1 MSDPEASASLTET
14 LRSCYDTGLV
24 VLYSLP
30 AAIESIV
37 LRVVTPEG
45 DEPQDDGKYIVEFRH
60 AETGELLEVLE
71 EDENKSFDSESIRCV
86 MDELAETYLRSVAG
100 NWEAYI
106 AQSGRCAPGETGGAA
121 EGGEIERTVIREITS

>member
-1 MSDPEASASLTET
+1 MSDPEISASQTET

-30 AAIESIV
+30 AAMESIV

-45 DEPQDDGKYIVEFRH
+45 DQPQDDGKYIVEFRH
-60 AETGELLEVLE
+60 AETGKLLEVLE
-71 EDENKSFDSESIRCV
+71 EDKNKRFNSESIHRV
-86 MDELAETYLRSVAG
+86 MDELAETYLLSVAS

-106 AQSGRCAPGETGGAA
+106 SQSGRCSPGETGGAA
-121 EGGEIERTVIREITS
+121 EGGEIEQTIIREITI